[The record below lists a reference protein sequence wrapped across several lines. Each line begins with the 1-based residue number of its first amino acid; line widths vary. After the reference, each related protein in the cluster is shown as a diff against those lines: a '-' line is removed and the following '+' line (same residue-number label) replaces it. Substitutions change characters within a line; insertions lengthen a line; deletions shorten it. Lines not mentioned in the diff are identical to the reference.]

1 MQRKVRFTMESKS
14 RLVILALAVLVAVA
28 AGLYVYRGGAPS
40 VAPAEVETT
49 SETSQPEAVFDAED
63 KSSPSQEQASDAPS
77 AAMALDEIVLGN
89 PDAPVTMIEYA
100 SLTCPHCGA
109 FHNETLPILKR
120 EYIDTGKLKI
130 FLRPFPFDGVAT
142 AGSMLVYCVAPEMR
156 LNFLTMLF
164 ERQSVWLVSP
174 EPIKELEKLARFAGL
189 SEMDFRVCLKDEA
202 IFNGIRDIQKA
213 AHEREKVQSTPTFFI
228 RGERIEGN
236 QSVDV
241 FRDVINKYVPSE

>member
-1 MQRKVRFTMESKS
+1 MESKS
-14 RLVILALAVLVAVA
+14 RLVILALAVLVAIA
-28 AGLYVYRGGAPS
+28 AGAYIYRGGS
-40 VAPAEVETT
+40 SSEAPANVETM
-49 SETSQPEAVFDAED
+49 SETSQSEAVFDAED
-63 KSSPSQEQASDAPS
+63 KSSPSQEQANDAPS
-77 AAMALDEIVLGN
+77 AVKALDEIVLGDPN
-89 PDAPVTMIEYA
+89 APVTMIEYA

-109 FHNETLPILKR
+109 FHNETLPILKK
-120 EYIDTGKLKI
+120 EYVDTGKLKI

-174 EPIKELEKLARFAGL
+174 EPVKELEKLARFAGL

-202 IFNGIRDIQKA
+202 IFNGIREIQKA
-213 AHEREKVQSTPTFFI
+213 AHERERVQSTPTFFV
-228 RGERIEGN
+228 GDDRIEGN
-236 QSVDV
+236 QSVDA